1 MALAIWP
8 ARQGQQRSLRKMPLF
23 LSWAW
28 ARSPGGAAGAGGV
41 GCFLGG
47 GLVLAPVRG
56 EDVFT
61 GAGVALAGE
70 HN

>member
-1 MALAIWP
+1 
-8 ARQGQQRSLRKMPLF
+8 MPLF